1 MQAQYE
7 WDNTKNDA
15 NQSKH
20 GLSFER
26 MHKFDWDL
34 AISPDSQFIDQEERE
49 LWLGPIDLRIVAVVV
64 VVVERDDGILRIILL
79 RRATNQEINLWKR
92 EVQSG

>member
-1 MQAQYE
+1 
-7 WDNTKNDA
+7 
-15 NQSKH
+15 
-20 GLSFER
+20 

-49 LWLGPIDLRIVAVVV
+49 LWLGPIALRIVAVVVVV
-64 VVVERDDGILRIILL
+64 VVVERDDGILRIISL

>member
-1 MQAQYE
+1 
-7 WDNTKNDA
+7 
-15 NQSKH
+15 
-20 GLSFER
+20 

-64 VVVERDDGILRIILL
+64 VERDDGILRIISL

>member
-1 MQAQYE
+1 
-7 WDNTKNDA
+7 
-15 NQSKH
+15 
-20 GLSFER
+20 

-34 AISPDSQFIDQEERE
+34 AISPDSQLIDQEERE
-49 LWLGPIDLRIVAVVV
+49 LWLGPIDPRIVADVI
-64 VVVERDDGILRIILL
+64 VERDDGILRIISL